1 MIRFLLMFEFIL
13 QLKVECQWNQIDRRI
28 LLLTASANKHDE
40 HHKRLQ
46 SHPCPKTR
54 LYVKQIFEHYG
65 YFSGKNEPIQIM
77 KLKEAPNV
85 KRVANVNMSFQ

>member
-65 YFSGKNEPIQIM
+65 YFLGK
-77 KLKEAPNV
+77 
-85 KRVANVNMSFQ
+85 KRTDSNHEVERSSECQKSR